1 MRRLVLRHIL
11 KLNMN
16 LSKETLSGIN
26 TAGLTI
32 PTEEL
37 LNLPERVLQF
47 GTGVLLRGL
56 PDYFIDKANRN
67 GLFNGRVAVVKSTSK
82 GGTKEFDDQD
92 SLYTICVRGIENGAP
107 VEENII
113 SSAISRVL
121 TADKDWNAILE
132 IAGSPALSIIVS
144 NTTEVGIQLVNESID
159 QTPPASFPA
168 KLLAV
173 LFARYKALGSTEQA
187 DLAVIATE
195 LIPDNGK
202 KLEAIVLELAAF
214 NKLEAEFSAWLNK
227 HIRFCNSLVDRIV
240 PGKPDAAA
248 LAKLENSLGYKD
260 ELIIMAEPYRLW
272 AIEGDAKVSE
282 LLGLEAA
289 DHGVIVRPDIEIF
302 KELKVRLLNGSHTL
316 TSGIAYLSGIDTV
329 TKAMND
335 EVTRKYVNEV
345 MMQEIVG
352 AIPYPVDHE
361 EAVAFANTVID
372 RFANP
377 NIEHLWINITF
388 QYTMKMKIRV
398 LPVLLNYYKINGKVP
413 AHIAFGF
420 AAFLLFMKASRKD
433 GNQYFGNYEGQEYVI
448 TDDEA
453 AYFYDKATN
462 NEADYVNLILADQQM
477 WGTDFNA
484 LNGFSAA
491 VIENYNNI
499 LKNGM
504 ANAVASI
511 DQSLQESK

>member
-1 MRRLVLRHIL
+1 
-11 KLNMN
+11 MN

-26 TAGLTI
+26 AAGLII
-32 PTEEL
+32 PKEDLFE
-37 LNLPERVLQF
+37 LPEKVLQF

-67 GLFNGRVAVVKSTSK
+67 GLFNGRVVVVKSTSK

-92 SLYTICVRGIENGAP
+92 SLYTICVRGIENGKA

-121 TADKDWNAILE
+121 TADQQWDKILD
-132 IAGSPALSIIVS
+132 IARSPELNVIVS
-144 NTTEVGIQLVNESID
+144 NTTEVGIQLVKESIT
-159 QTPPASFPA
+159 QVPPVSFPA

-173 LFARYKALGSTEQA
+173 LYARYKALGACGEA

-202 KLEAIVLELAAF
+202 KLEAIVRELAVF
-214 NKLEAEFSAWLNK
+214 NELEAEFITWLSN

-248 LAKLENSLGYKD
+248 LEKLESVLGYTD
-260 ELIIMAEPYRLW
+260 DLIIMAEPYRLW
-272 AIEGDAKVSE
+272 AIEGDEKVSE
-282 LLGLEAA
+282 LLGLETA
-289 DHGVIVRPDIEIF
+289 DAGVIVRPDIEIF

-329 TKAMND
+329 TKAMSN
-335 EVTRKYVNEV
+335 EATRNYVKEL

-352 AIPYPVDHE
+352 AIPYPVD
-361 EAVAFANTVID
+361 EAEALAFAHTVID

-413 AHIAFGF
+413 VHIAFGF
-420 AAFLLFMKASRKD
+420 AAFLLFMKASRKE
-433 GNQYFGNYEGQEYVI
+433 GNQYYGSYEGQEYVI

-453 AYFYDKATN
+453 AYFYDKAIN
-462 NEADYVNLILADQQM
+462 NDADYVNLVLADSAL
-477 WGTDFNA
+477 WTTDLTALDGFNA
-484 LNGFSAA
+484 A
-491 VIENYNNI
+491 VKENYNKI

-504 ANAVASI
+504 ANALVSI
-511 DQSLQESK
+511 DQSLQVSK

>member
-1 MRRLVLRHIL
+1 
-11 KLNMN
+11 MN
-16 LSKETLSGIN
+16 LSKDTLNDIK
-26 TAGLTI
+26 AVDLI
-32 PTEEL
+32 LPKEEL
-37 LNLPERVLQF
+37 FNLPEKVLQF

-82 GGTKEFDDQD
+82 GGTKEFDAQD
-92 SLYTICVRGIENGAP
+92 GLYTICVRGIENGQP

-121 TADKDWNAILE
+121 TADQDWDTILE
-132 IAGSPALSIIVS
+132 IASAPELNIIVS
-144 NTTEVGIQLVNESID
+144 NTTEVGIQLVKESIT
-159 QTPPASFPA
+159 QKPPVSFPA

-173 LFARYKALGSTEQA
+173 LYARYKALGSTAAA

-202 KLEAIVLELAAF
+202 KLEAIVLELVAF
-214 NKLEAEFSAWLNK
+214 NQLEEVFTIWLST

-248 LAKLENSLGYKD
+248 LAKLEAELGYTD

-272 AIEGDAKVSE
+272 AIEGDEKVST

-289 DHGVIVRPDIEIF
+289 DPGVIVRPDIEIF

-329 TKAMND
+329 TKAMNN
-335 EVTRKYVNEV
+335 EATRNYVKEL

-352 AIPYPVDHE
+352 AIPYDVAE
-361 EAVAFANTVID
+361 AEAVAFANTVID

-398 LPVLLNYYKINGKVP
+398 LPVLLNYYKINNKVP
-413 AHIAFGF
+413 SHIAFGF
-420 AAFLLFMKASRKD
+420 AAFLLFMKVARKE
-433 GNQYFGNYEGQEYVI
+433 GNQYFGTYEGNEYLI

-453 AYFYDKATN
+453 SYFYEVAQQS
-462 NEADYVNLILADQQM
+462 EADYVDLLLANSVL
-477 WGTDFNA
+477 WGADLSTLDGFNRT
-484 LNGFSAA
+484 
-491 VIENYNNI
+491 VKENYNNI
-499 LKNGM
+499 LKNGV
-504 ANAVASI
+504 ANALSSI
-511 DQSLQESK
+511 DQSLQVSK

>member
-1 MRRLVLRHIL
+1 
-11 KLNMN
+11 MN
-16 LSKETLSGIN
+16 LSKDTLNDIK
-26 TAGLTI
+26 AVDLI
-32 PTEEL
+32 LPKEEL
-37 LNLPERVLQF
+37 FNLPEKVLQF

-82 GGTKEFDDQD
+82 GGTKEFDAQD
-92 SLYTICVRGIENGAP
+92 GLYTICVRGIENGQA

-121 TADKDWNAILE
+121 TADQDWDTILE
-132 IAGSPALSIIVS
+132 IASAPELNIIVS
-144 NTTEVGIQLVNESID
+144 NTTEVGIQLVKESTT
-159 QTPPASFPA
+159 QKPPVSFPA

-173 LFARYKALGSTEQA
+173 LYARYKALGSIASA

-195 LIPDNGK
+195 LISDNGK

-214 NKLEAEFSAWLNK
+214 NQLEEAFVTWLST

-248 LAKLENSLGYKD
+248 LAKLEAALGYTD

-272 AIEGDAKVSE
+272 AIEGDEKVST

-289 DHGVIVRPDIEIF
+289 DQGVIVRPDIEIF

-329 TKAMND
+329 TKAMDN
-335 EVTRKYVNEV
+335 EATRNYVKEL

-352 AIPYPVDHE
+352 AIPYDVAE
-361 EAVAFANTVID
+361 GEAVAFANTVID

-398 LPVLLNYYKINGKVP
+398 LPVLLNYYKINNKVP
-413 AHIAFGF
+413 SHIAFGF
-420 AAFLLFMKASRKD
+420 AAFLLFMKVARKE
-433 GNQYFGNYEGQEYVI
+433 GNQYFGTYEGKEYLI

-453 AYFYDKATN
+453 SYFHEVAQQS
-462 NEADYVNLILADQQM
+462 EADYVDLLLANSAL
-477 WGTDFNA
+477 WGADLSALDGFNRT
-484 LNGFSAA
+484 
-491 VIENYNNI
+491 VKENYNNI
-499 LKNGM
+499 LKNGV
-504 ANAVASI
+504 ANALNSI
-511 DQSLQESK
+511 DQSLQVSK

>member
-1 MRRLVLRHIL
+1 
-11 KLNMN
+11 MN

-26 TAGLTI
+26 NAGLII
-32 PTEEL
+32 PKEEL
-37 LNLPERVLQF
+37 FNLPEKVLQF

-82 GGTKEFDDQD
+82 GGTKEFDEQD
-92 SLYTICVRGIENGAP
+92 GLYTICVRGIENGQP

-121 TADKDWNAILE
+121 TADQDWDIILG
-132 IAGSPALSIIVS
+132 IAGSPELNIIVS

-159 QTPPASFPA
+159 QKPPVSFPA

-173 LFARYKALGSTEQA
+173 LYARYKALGSNEQA

-214 NKLEAEFSAWLNK
+214 NELEEEFTAWLSK

-248 LAKLENSLGYKD
+248 LAKLENTLGYTC

-272 AIEGDAKVSE
+272 AIEGDQKVSE

-289 DHGVIVRPDIEIF
+289 DSGVIVRPDIEIF

-329 TKAMND
+329 TKAMNND
-335 EVTRKYVNEV
+335 ATRNYVKEL

-352 AIPYPVDHE
+352 AIPYPVDE
-361 EAVAFANTVID
+361 AEAVAFANTVID

-398 LPVLLNYYKINGKVP
+398 LPVLLNYYKLNGKVP
-413 AHIAFGF
+413 VHIAFGF
-420 AAFLLFMKASRKD
+420 AAFLLFMKSSRKE
-433 GNQYFGNYEGQEYVI
+433 GNQYFGSYGGNEYPI

-462 NEADYVNLILADQQM
+462 SEADYVNLILADQKL
-477 WGTDFNA
+477 WNADLNA
-484 LNGFSAA
+484 LEGFSAA
-491 VIENYNNI
+491 VNENYNNI

-504 ANAVASI
+504 NNALASI
-511 DQSLQESK
+511 DQSLQVSK

>member
-1 MRRLVLRHIL
+1 
-11 KLNMN
+11 MN
-16 LSKETLSGIN
+16 LSKN
-26 TAGLTI
+26 TVAGFKSAGLI
-32 PTEEL
+32 LPKEEL
-37 LNLPERVLQF
+37 FNLPEKVLQF

-82 GGTKEFDDQD
+82 GGTKEFDEQD
-92 SLYTICVRGIENGAP
+92 SLYTICVRGIENGKP

-113 SSAISRVL
+113 SSAINRVL
-121 TADKDWNAILE
+121 TADQDWDTILT
-132 IAGSPALSIIVS
+132 IACSPDLNIIVS
-144 NTTEVGIQLVNESID
+144 NTTEVGIQLVKESID
-159 QTPPASFPA
+159 QHPPVSFPA

-173 LFARYKALGSTEQA
+173 LYARYKALGAGEGA

-202 KLEAIVLELAAF
+202 KLEAIVLELVAFNQLDAAF
-214 NKLEAEFSAWLNK
+214 VSWLSK

-248 LAKLENSLGYKD
+248 LAKLENELGYTD

-272 AIEGDAKVSE
+272 AIEGDESVSE

-289 DHGVIVRPDIEIF
+289 DTGVIVRPDIEIF

-329 TKAMND
+329 TKAMSN
-335 EVTRKYVNEV
+335 EATRNYVKEL

-352 AIPYPVDHE
+352 AIPYPVDE
-361 EAVAFANTVID
+361 MEAIAFANTVID

-398 LPVLLNYYKINGKVP
+398 LPVLLNYYKINAKVP

-420 AAFLLFMKASRKD
+420 AAFLLFMKATRKE
-433 GNQYFGNYEGQEYVI
+433 GNQYFGNYENREYPI

-453 AYFYDKATN
+453 AYFYEKAQVIET
-462 NEADYVNLILADQQM
+462 DYVNLVLTDKELWTADLSLL
-477 WGTDFNA
+477 D
-484 LNGFSAA
+484 GFIDA
-491 VIENYNNI
+491 VKENYNNI
-499 LKNGM
+499 LKNG
-504 ANAVASI
+504 VAHALATVN
-511 DQSLQESK
+511 QSLQVSK

>member
-1 MRRLVLRHIL
+1 
-11 KLNMN
+11 MN
-16 LSKETLSGIN
+16 LSKDTLSDIN
-26 TAGLTI
+26 SVGLI
-32 PTEEL
+32 LPEEAL
-37 LNLPERVLQF
+37 FNLPEKVLQF

-56 PDYFIDKANRN
+56 PDFFIDKANRN

-82 GGTKEFDDQD
+82 GGTKEFDEQN
-92 SLYTICVRGIENGAP
+92 SLYTICVRGIENGRA

-121 TADKDWNAILE
+121 TADQDWDTILG
-132 IAGSPALSIIVS
+132 IATSPELNIIVS
-144 NTTEVGIQLVNESID
+144 NTTEVGIQLVKESID
-159 QTPPASFPA
+159 QKPPVSFPA

-173 LFARYKALGSTEQA
+173 LYARYKALGTNEQA

-214 NKLEAEFSAWLNK
+214 NELETAFTTWLST

-240 PGKPDAAA
+240 PGKPDASA
-248 LAKLENSLGYKD
+248 LAKLENTLGYTD

-272 AIEGDAKVSE
+272 AIEGDEKVSA

-329 TKAMND
+329 TKAMSN
-335 EVTRKYVNEV
+335 ETTRNYVKEL

-352 AIPYPVDHE
+352 AIPYPVDNA

-398 LPVLLNYYKINGKVP
+398 LPVLLNYYKLNAKVP
-413 AHIAFGF
+413 THIAFGF

-433 GNQYFGNYEGQEYVI
+433 GNQYFGNYDGKEYII
-448 TDDEA
+448 TDDDA
-453 AYFYDKATN
+453 AYFYDKAN
-462 NEADYVNLILADQQM
+462 NETEYVDAILADSGL
-477 WGTDFNA
+477 WTADLTALEGFNT
-484 LNGFSAA
+484 A
-491 VIENYNNI
+491 VKENYNNI

-504 ANAVASI
+504 ANALAAI
-511 DQSLQESK
+511 DQSLQVSK

>member
-1 MRRLVLRHIL
+1 MTLSKAILNDITTNNLVLP
-11 KLNMN
+11 K
-16 LSKETLSGIN
+16 
-26 TAGLTI
+26 
-32 PTEEL
+32 EEL
-37 LNLPERVLQF
+37 FNLPEKVLQF

-82 GGTKEFDDQD
+82 GGTKEFDNQNG
-92 SLYTICVRGIENGAP
+92 LYTICVRGIENGKP
-107 VEENII
+107 VQENIV

-121 TADKDWNAILE
+121 TADKEWDTILG
-132 IAGSPALSIIVS
+132 IAQSPLLKVIVS
-144 NTTEVGIQLVNESID
+144 NTTEVGIQLVKERIS
-159 QTPPASFPA
+159 QKPPVSFPA

-173 LFARYKALGSTEQA
+173 LYARYKALGPDGNA

-195 LIPDNGK
+195 LISDNGK

-214 NKLEAEFSAWLNK
+214 NELEEAFTQWLTT

-240 PGKPDAAA
+240 PGKPDAET
-248 LAKLENSLGYKD
+248 LAQLETELGYKD

-272 AIEGDAKVSE
+272 AIEGDQKVSG

-289 DHGVIVRPDIEIF
+289 DSGIIVRPDIEIF

-316 TSGIAYLSGIDTV
+316 TSGIAYLLGIDTV
-329 TKAMND
+329 TRAMND
-335 EVTRKYVNEV
+335 SLTRNYVNEL

-352 AIPYPVDHE
+352 AIPYDVSRD

-377 NIEHLWINITF
+377 SIQHLWINITF
-388 QYTMKMKIRV
+388 QYTMKMKIRI
-398 LPVLLNYYKINGKVP
+398 LPVLLNYYKLYNKVP

-420 AAFLLFMKASRKD
+420 AAFLLFMKSARKD
-433 GNQYFGNYEGQEYVI
+433 GNQYFGNYNGHEYAI

-453 AYFYDKATN
+453 AYFYDKAQQ
-462 NEADYVNLILADQQM
+462 NETEYVNLVLADNEL
-477 WGTDFNA
+477 WAEDLSALPGFNET
-484 LNGFSAA
+484 
-491 VIENYNNI
+491 VKENYNNI
-499 LKNGM
+499 LKYG
-504 ANAVASI
+504 VADALARL
-511 DQSLQESK
+511 DQTLQVSK

>member
-1 MRRLVLRHIL
+1 
-11 KLNMN
+11 MN
-16 LSKETLSGIN
+16 LSKNTLSSIKS
-26 TAGLTI
+26 AGLTL
-32 PTEEL
+32 PGEEL
-37 LNLPERVLQF
+37 FNLPEKVLQF

-82 GGTKEFDDQD
+82 GGTKEFDEQNG
-92 SLYTICVRGIENGAP
+92 LYTICVRGIENGQP
-107 VEENII
+107 VEENIV

-121 TADKDWNAILE
+121 TADQDWNAILD
-132 IAGSPALSIIVS
+132 IASAKELNIIVS
-144 NTTEVGIQLVNESID
+144 NTTEVGIQLVKESIE
-159 QTPPASFPA
+159 QKPPASFPA

-173 LFARYKALGSTEQA
+173 LYARYKALGA
-187 DLAVIATE
+187 DQDASLAVIATE

-202 KLEAIVLELAAF
+202 KLEDIVLELAAF
-214 NKLEAEFSAWLNK
+214 NQLEESFVIWLNT

-248 LAKLENSLGYKD
+248 LAKLEEALGYKD

-272 AIEGDAKVSE
+272 AIEGDEQVSA

-329 TKAMND
+329 TKAMNN
-335 EVTRKYVNEV
+335 EVTRNYVKEL

-352 AIPYPVDHE
+352 AIPYPVDE
-361 EAVAFANTVID
+361 AEAVAFANTVID

-398 LPVLLNYYKINGKVP
+398 LPVLLNYYKLKGKVP
-413 AHIAFGF
+413 SHIAFGF
-420 AAFLLFMKASRKD
+420 AAFLRFMKAARKD
-433 GNQYFGNYEGQEYVI
+433 GNQYFGNYDGREYLI

-453 AYFYDKATN
+453 AYFYDKAQE
-462 NEADYVNLILADQQM
+462 NEADYVNLVLADKGL
-477 WGTDFNA
+477 WTADLTALDGFNEM
-484 LNGFSAA
+484 
-491 VIENYNNI
+491 VKENYNNI
-499 LKNGM
+499 LNKGV
-504 ANAVASI
+504 ANALAAI
-511 DQSLQESK
+511 DRSLQVSK

>member
-1 MRRLVLRHIL
+1 
-11 KLNMN
+11 MN
-16 LSKETLSGIN
+16 LSKDTLNDIK
-26 TAGLTI
+26 AVGLI
-32 PTEEL
+32 LPKEEL
-37 LNLPERVLQF
+37 FNLPEKVLQF

-82 GGTKEFDDQD
+82 GGTKEFDTQN
-92 SLYTICVRGIENGAP
+92 SLYTICVRGIENGQP

-121 TADKDWNAILE
+121 TADQDWDAILE
-132 IAGSPALSIIVS
+132 IASAPELNIIVS
-144 NTTEVGIQLVNESID
+144 NTTEVGIQLVKESIA
-159 QTPPASFPA
+159 QKPPVSFPA

-173 LFARYKALGSTEQA
+173 LYARYKALGSTAAA

-195 LIPDNGK
+195 LISDNGK
-202 KLEAIVLELAAF
+202 KLEAIVLELATF
-214 NKLEAEFSAWLNK
+214 NELEEVFKTWLST

-248 LAKLENSLGYKD
+248 LAKLEAALGYTD

-272 AIEGDAKVSE
+272 AIEGDEKVSA
-282 LLGLEAA
+282 LLGLEGA
-289 DHGVIVRPDIEIF
+289 DQGVIVRPDIEIF

-329 TKAMND
+329 TKAMNN
-335 EVTRKYVNEV
+335 EATRNYVKEL
-345 MMQEIVG
+345 MMREIVG
-352 AIPYPVDHE
+352 AIPYDVAE
-361 EAVAFANTVID
+361 AEAVAFANTVID

-398 LPVLLNYYKINGKVP
+398 LPVLLNYYKINNKVP
-413 AHIAFGF
+413 SHIAFGF
-420 AAFLLFMKASRKD
+420 AAFLLFMKVARKE
-433 GNQYFGNYEGQEYVI
+433 GNQYFGSYEGKEYLI

-453 AYFYDKATN
+453 SYFYEVAQQS
-462 NEADYVNLILADQQM
+462 EADYVDLLLANAVL
-477 WGTDFNA
+477 WGTDLSALDGFNRT
-484 LNGFSAA
+484 
-491 VIENYNNI
+491 VKENYNNI
-499 LKNGM
+499 LKNGV
-504 ANAVASI
+504 ANALASI
-511 DQSLQESK
+511 DQSLQVSK

>member
-1 MRRLVLRHIL
+1 
-11 KLNMN
+11 MN
-16 LSKETLSGIN
+16 LSKNTLGGIKS
-26 TAGLTI
+26 AGLI
-32 PTEEL
+32 LPKEEL
-37 LNLPERVLQF
+37 FNLPEKVLQF

-67 GLFNGRVAVVKSTSK
+67 GLFKGRVAVVKSTSK
-82 GGTKEFDDQD
+82 GGTKEFDEQD
-92 SLYTICVRGIENGAP
+92 GLYTICVRGIENGQP
-107 VEENII
+107 IEENII

-121 TADKDWNAILE
+121 TADQDWDAILD
-132 IAGSPALSIIVS
+132 IARAKELNIIVS
-144 NTTEVGIQLVNESID
+144 NTTEVGIQLVKESIE
-159 QTPPASFPA
+159 QKPPVSFPA

-173 LFARYKALGSTEQA
+173 LYARYKALGENQDA

-202 KLEAIVLELAAF
+202 KLEGIVLELAAF
-214 NKLEAEFSAWLNK
+214 NELEESFVAWLST

-240 PGKPDAAA
+240 PGKPDAVA
-248 LAKLENSLGYKD
+248 LAKLEETLGYKD

-272 AIEGDAKVSE
+272 AIEGDERVST

-329 TKAMND
+329 TKAMNN
-335 EVTRKYVNEV
+335 EATRIYVKEL

-352 AIPYPVDHE
+352 AIPYPVDKA

-398 LPVLLNYYKINGKVP
+398 LPVLLNYYKLNAKVP
-413 AHIAFGF
+413 AYIAFGF
-420 AAFLLFMKASRKD
+420 AAFLRFMKATRKD
-433 GNQYFGNYEGQEYVI
+433 GNQYFGNYDGREYLI

-453 AYFYDKATN
+453 AYFYDKAQE
-462 NEADYVNLILADQQM
+462 NETDYVNLILADKEL
-477 WGTDFNA
+477 WTADLAALDGFNET
-484 LNGFSAA
+484 
-491 VIENYNNI
+491 VKENYNNI
-499 LKNGM
+499 MNKGV
-504 ANAVASI
+504 ANALAAL
-511 DQSLQESK
+511 DQSLQVSK

>member
-1 MRRLVLRHIL
+1 
-11 KLNMN
+11 MN
-16 LSKETLSGIN
+16 LSKETLNGIN
-26 TAGLTI
+26 SAGLII
-32 PTEEL
+32 PNEEL
-37 LNLPERVLQF
+37 FNLPEKVLQF

-56 PDYFIDKANRN
+56 PNYFIDKANRK
-67 GLFNGRVAVVKSTSK
+67 GFFNGRVAVVKSTSK
-82 GGTKEFDDQD
+82 GGTKEFDEQD
-92 SLYTICVRGIENGAP
+92 SLYTICVRGIENGQP

-113 SSAISRVL
+113 SSAVSRVL
-121 TADKDWNAILE
+121 TADKDWAAILG
-132 IAGSPALSIIVS
+132 IAGSPELNIIVS
-144 NTTEVGIQLVNESID
+144 NTTEVGIQMVKESID
-159 QTPPASFPA
+159 QNPPASFPA

-173 LFARYKALGSTEQA
+173 LYARFKAMGSTEQA

-202 KLEAIVLELAAF
+202 KLQAIVLELAEF
-214 NKLEAEFSAWLNK
+214 NELESEFTAWLNK

-240 PGKPDAAA
+240 PGKPDAEA
-248 LAKLENSLGYKD
+248 LTKLENTLGYKD

-272 AIEGDAKVSE
+272 AIEGDQKVSE

-329 TKAMND
+329 TKAMSNAA
-335 EVTRKYVNEV
+335 TRNYVSEL

-352 AIPYPVDHE
+352 AIPYPVE
-361 EAVAFANTVID
+361 EAEAIAFANTVID

-398 LPVLLNYYKINGKVP
+398 LPVLLNYYQLNDKIP

-420 AAFLLFMKASRKD
+420 AAFLLFMKATRKD
-433 GNQYFGNYEGQEYVI
+433 GNQYFGNYDGKEYVI

-453 AYFYDKATN
+453 AYFYDKAVN
-462 NEADYVNLILADQQM
+462 NEADYVNLILADQKL
-477 WGTDFNA
+477 WNADLTALKGFNE
-484 LNGFSAA
+484 A
-491 VIENYNNI
+491 VNENYNNM

-504 ANAVASI
+504 TSALAAM
-511 DQSLQESK
+511 DQSLQVSK

>member
-1 MRRLVLRHIL
+1 
-11 KLNMN
+11 MN
-16 LSKETLSGIN
+16 LSKETLSDIKS
-26 TAGLTI
+26 AGLII
-32 PTEEL
+32 PKEEL
-37 LNLPERVLQF
+37 FNLPEKVLQF

-82 GGTKEFDDQD
+82 GGTKEFDEQN
-92 SLYTICVRGIENGAP
+92 SLYTICVRGIENGKA

-121 TADKDWNAILE
+121 TADQEWDAILE
-132 IAGSPALSIIVS
+132 IAKSPELNIIVS
-144 NTTEVGIQLVNESID
+144 NTTEVGIQLVKESID
-159 QTPPASFPA
+159 QQPPASFPA

-173 LFARYKALGSTEQA
+173 LYARYKALGANEQA

-195 LIPDNGK
+195 LIPHNGK
-202 KLEAIVLELAAF
+202 KLESIVLELATF
-214 NKLEAEFSAWLNK
+214 NELEAEFTAWLGN

-248 LAKLENSLGYKD
+248 LAKLENTFGYTD

-272 AIEGDAKVSE
+272 AIEGDERVSE

-289 DHGVIVRPDIEIF
+289 DTGVIVRPDIEIF

-329 TKAMND
+329 NKAMNN
-335 EVTRKYVNEV
+335 EATRNYVQEL

-352 AIPYPVDHE
+352 AIPYPVD
-361 EAVAFANTVID
+361 EAEAIAFANTVID

-398 LPVLLNYYKINGKVP
+398 LPVLLNYYKLNGKVP

-433 GNQYFGNYEGQEYVI
+433 GNQYFGTYNGQEYVI

-453 AYFYDKATN
+453 AYFYDKAVN
-462 NEADYVNLILADQQM
+462 NEAEYVDLILADSTM
-477 WGTDFNA
+477 WTADLTALDGFNA
-484 LNGFSAA
+484 A
-491 VIENYNNI
+491 VKENYNNI

-504 ANAVASI
+504 ANALASI
-511 DQSLQESK
+511 DQSL

>member
-1 MRRLVLRHIL
+1 
-11 KLNMN
+11 MN
-16 LSKETLSGIN
+16 LSKMTLTGIK
-26 TAGLTI
+26 TAGLTL
-32 PTEEL
+32 PAKEL
-37 LNLPERVLQF
+37 FNLPERVLQF

-82 GGTKEFDDQD
+82 GGTKEFDEQD
-92 SLYTICVRGIENGAP
+92 SLYTICVRGIENGKA

-121 TADKDWNAILE
+121 TADQDWKTILE
-132 IAGSPALSIIVS
+132 IAVSPELSIIVS

-173 LFARYKALGSTEQA
+173 LYARYKALGSVDEA

-202 KLEAIVLELAAF
+202 KLNAIVLELAVF
-214 NKLEAEFSAWLNK
+214 NKLEAEFTAWLSK

-240 PGKPDAAA
+240 PGKPDATA
-248 LAKLENSLGYKD
+248 LDKLERSLGYKD
-260 ELIIMAEPYRLW
+260 ELLIMAEPYRLW
-272 AIEGDAKVSE
+272 AIEGDEKVSE

-329 TKAMND
+329 TKAMNN
-335 EVTRKYVNEV
+335 EATRKYVNEV

-352 AIPYPVDHE
+352 AIPYPVDLE

-398 LPVLLNYYKINGKVP
+398 LPVLLNYYRLNNKVP
-413 AHIAFGF
+413 VNIAFGF
-420 AAFLLFMKASRKD
+420 AAYLLFMKSTRKD
-433 GNQYFGNYEGQEYVI
+433 GNQYFGSHQGQEYVI

-453 AYFYDKATN
+453 AYFYDKTVN
-462 NEADYVNLILADQQM
+462 KGADYVNSILSDQQL
-477 WGTDFNA
+477 WGTDLNA
-484 LNGFSAA
+484 LNGFNAA
-491 VIENYNNI
+491 VNENYNNI

-504 ANAVASI
+504 ASAVASI
-511 DQSLQESK
+511 NQSLQV

>member
-1 MRRLVLRHIL
+1 
-11 KLNMN
+11 MN
-16 LSKETLSGIN
+16 LSKETLSGIKA
-26 TAGLTI
+26 AGLII
-32 PTEEL
+32 PKDEL
-37 LNLPERVLQF
+37 FNLPEKVLQF

-82 GGTKEFDDQD
+82 GGTKEFDQQD
-92 SLYTICVRGIENGAP
+92 GLYTICVRGIENGQP

-121 TADKDWNAILE
+121 TADQDWNTILE
-132 IAGSPALSIIVS
+132 IAASPELSIIVS
-144 NTTEVGIQLVNESID
+144 NTTEVGIQLVQESID
-159 QTPPASFPA
+159 QQPPVSFPA

-173 LFARYKALGSTEQA
+173 LYARYKALGSNEQA

-202 KLEAIVLELAAF
+202 KLEAIVLELAAH
-214 NKLEAEFSAWLNK
+214 NELEQEFTAWLKK

-248 LAKLENSLGYKD
+248 LAKLEDALGYTD

-272 AIEGDAKVSE
+272 AIEGDQRVSE

-289 DHGVIVRPDIEIF
+289 DSGVIVRPDIEIF

-329 TKAMND
+329 TKAMNN
-335 EVTRKYVNEV
+335 EATRNYVNEL

-352 AIPYPVDHE
+352 AIPYPVD
-361 EAVAFANTVID
+361 EAEALAFANTVID

-398 LPVLLNYYKINGKVP
+398 LPVLLNYYKLNGKIP

-420 AAFLLFMKASRKD
+420 AAFLLFMKASRKE
-433 GNQYFGNYEGQEYVI
+433 GNQYFGNYKGQEYLI

-453 AYFYDKATN
+453 AYFYDKAVN
-462 NEADYVNLILADQQM
+462 NETDYVNLILADQKL
-477 WGTDFNA
+477 WHTDLNALEGFNA
-484 LNGFSAA
+484 A
-491 VIENYNNI
+491 VNENYNNI

-504 ANAVASI
+504 AGALASLN
-511 DQSLQESK
+511 QSLQTIK

>member
-1 MRRLVLRHIL
+1 
-11 KLNMN
+11 MN
-16 LSKETLSGIN
+16 LSKNTLADIN
-26 TAGLTI
+26 AVGLI
-32 PTEEL
+32 LPKEEL
-37 LNLPERVLQF
+37 FNLPEKVLQF

-82 GGTKEFDDQD
+82 GGTKEFDEQD
-92 SLYTICVRGIENGAP
+92 SLYTICVRGIENGQP

-121 TADKDWNAILE
+121 TADQDWNTILE
-132 IAGSPALSIIVS
+132 IASSPELNIIVS
-144 NTTEVGIQLVNESID
+144 NTTEVGIQLVKESIA
-159 QTPPASFPA
+159 QKPPVSFPA

-173 LFARYKALGSTEQA
+173 LYARYKALGNTEVA

-195 LIPDNGK
+195 LISDNGK
-202 KLEAIVLELAAF
+202 KLEAIVLELVAFNELDAAF
-214 NKLEAEFSAWLNK
+214 TAWLST

-248 LAKLENSLGYKD
+248 LAKLETALGYTD

-272 AIEGDAKVSE
+272 AIEGDEKVSA

-289 DHGVIVRPDIEIF
+289 DQGVIVRPDIEIF

-329 TKAMND
+329 TKAMNN
-335 EVTRKYVNEV
+335 EATRNYVKEL

-352 AIPYPVDHE
+352 AIPYDVAE
-361 EAVAFANTVID
+361 AEAVAFANTVID

-398 LPVLLNYYKINGKVP
+398 LPVLLNYYKINNKVP
-413 AHIAFGF
+413 AHIALGF
-420 AAFLLFMKASRKD
+420 AAFLLFMKAARKE
-433 GNQYFGNYEGQEYVI
+433 GNQYFGNYEGREYLI

-453 AYFYDKATN
+453 SYFYEAAQQSD
-462 NEADYVNLILADQQM
+462 ADYVNLVLANNGL
-477 WGTDFNA
+477 WGTDLSALDGFN
-484 LNGFSAA
+484 ST
-491 VIENYNNI
+491 VKENYNNI
-499 LKNGM
+499 LKNGV
-504 ANAVASI
+504 ANALAGI
-511 DQSLQESK
+511 DQSLQVSK

>member
-1 MRRLVLRHIL
+1 
-11 KLNMN
+11 MN
-16 LSKETLSGIN
+16 LSKNTLSGIKS
-26 TAGLTI
+26 AGLI
-32 PTEEL
+32 LPSEEL
-37 LNLPERVLQF
+37 FNLPEKVLQF

-82 GGTKEFDDQD
+82 GGTKEFDDQNG
-92 SLYTICVRGIENGAP
+92 LYTICVRGIENGQP
-107 VEENII
+107 VEENIV

-121 TADKDWNAILE
+121 TADQDWDTILE
-132 IAGSPALSIIVS
+132 IAGAKELNIVVS
-144 NTTEVGIQLVNESID
+144 NTTEVGIQLVEESID
-159 QTPPASFPA
+159 QKPPLSFPA

-173 LFARYKALGSTEQA
+173 LYHRYKALGANEDA

-202 KLEAIVLELAAF
+202 KLQGIVLELATF
-214 NKLEAEFSAWLNK
+214 NKLEESFVVWLNQ
-227 HIRFCNSLVDRIV
+227 HIHFCNSLVDRIV
-240 PGKPDAAA
+240 PGKPDVAA
-248 LAKLENSLGYKD
+248 LEKLEGTLGYKD

-272 AIEGDAKVSE
+272 AIEGDARVSA

-329 TKAMND
+329 TKAMNN
-335 EVTRKYVNEV
+335 EATRNYVKDL

-352 AIPYPVDHE
+352 AIPYAVDE
-361 EAVAFANTVID
+361 AEAVAFANTVID

-377 NIEHLWINITF
+377 TIEHLWINITF

-398 LPVLLNYYKINGKVP
+398 LPVLQNYYNQNGKVP

-420 AAFLLFMKASRKD
+420 AAFLRFMKIAKKD
-433 GNQYFGNYEGQEYVI
+433 GNQYFGEIDGREYLI
-448 TDDEA
+448 TDDQA
-453 AYFYDKATN
+453 AYFYEKAQLNDAEYVDAVIADKALWST
-462 NEADYVNLILADQQM
+462 DLTLID
-477 WGTDFNA
+477 
-484 LNGFSAA
+484 GFSEI
-491 VIENYNNI
+491 VKENYNNI
-499 LKNGM
+499 LNKGM
-504 ANAVASI
+504 ASALVAI
-511 DQSLQESK
+511 DRSVQVSK

>member
-1 MRRLVLRHIL
+1 
-11 KLNMN
+11 MN
-16 LSKETLSGIN
+16 LSKETLSGIKS
-26 TAGLTI
+26 AGLII
-32 PTEEL
+32 PAAEL
-37 LNLPERVLQF
+37 FNLPEKVLQF

-82 GGTKEFDDQD
+82 GGTKEFDEQD
-92 SLYTICVRGIENGAP
+92 SLYTICVRGIENGQP

-121 TADKDWNAILE
+121 TADQDWKTILE
-132 IAGSPALSIIVS
+132 IAASPELNVIVS
-144 NTTEVGIQLVNESID
+144 NTTEVGIQLVQESID

-173 LFARYKALGSTEQA
+173 LYARYQALGSNDSA

-202 KLEAIVLELAAF
+202 KLKTIVLELAVF
-214 NKLEAEFSAWLNK
+214 NKLEGEFTDWLSK

-240 PGKPDAAA
+240 PGKPDASA
-248 LAKLENSLGYKD
+248 LAKLENTLGYTD
-260 ELIIMAEPYRLW
+260 ELLIMAEPYRLW
-272 AIEGDAKVSE
+272 AIEGDQKVSE

-289 DHGVIVRPDIEIF
+289 DSGVIVRPDIEIF

-329 TKAMND
+329 TKAMSN
-335 EVTRKYVNEV
+335 EATRNYVKEL

-352 AIPYPVDHE
+352 AIPYPVDE
-361 EAVAFANTVID
+361 VEAVAFANTVID

-398 LPVLLNYYKINGKVP
+398 LPVLLNYYKLNGKIP
-413 AHIAFGF
+413 SHIAFGF

-433 GNQYFGNYEGQEYVI
+433 GNQYFGNYQGNEYVI

-453 AYFYDKATN
+453 AYFYDKAVDN
-462 NEADYVNLILADQQM
+462 DADYVSLILADQKL
-477 WGTDFNA
+477 WNTDLNA
-484 LNGFSAA
+484 LKGFGAA
-491 VIENYNNI
+491 VNENYNNI

-504 ANAVASI
+504 TNALASI
-511 DQSLQESK
+511 DQSLQVSK

>member
-1 MRRLVLRHIL
+1 
-11 KLNMN
+11 MN
-16 LSKETLSGIN
+16 LSKETLNDIK
-26 TAGLTI
+26 TVGLTF
-32 PTEEL
+32 PKEGMF
-37 LNLPERVLQF
+37 NLPEKVLQF

-67 GLFNGRVAVVKSTSK
+67 GIFNGRVVVVKSTSK

-92 SLYTICVRGIENGAP
+92 SLYTICVRGIENGQP
-107 VEENII
+107 VEENIV
-113 SSAISRVL
+113 SSAISRVF
-121 TADKDWNAILE
+121 TADQNWDAILDV
-132 IAGSPALSIIVS
+132 ARSPELNLIVS
-144 NTTEVGIQLVNESID
+144 NTTEVGIQLVKESID
-159 QTPPASFPA
+159 QNSPASFPA

-173 LFARYKALGSTEQA
+173 LYARYKALGEDQNA

-214 NKLEAEFSAWLNK
+214 NELEASFITWLGK

-248 LAKLENSLGYKD
+248 LARLETELGYKD

-272 AIEGDAKVSE
+272 AIEGDQKVSE

-289 DHGVIVRPDIEIF
+289 DEGIIVRPDIEIF
-302 KELKVRLLNGSHTL
+302 KELKVRLLNGTHTL

-329 TKAMND
+329 TKAMSN
-335 EVTRKYVNEV
+335 EATANYVKGL
-345 MMQEIVG
+345 MMREIVG
-352 AIPYPVDHE
+352 AIPYAVDE
-361 EAVAFANTVID
+361 KAAVIFANTVID

-398 LPVLLNYYKINGKVP
+398 LPVLLNYYKLNNKVP
-413 AHIAFGF
+413 AHIALGF
-420 AAFLLFMKASRKD
+420 AAFLLFMKAVRKE
-433 GNQYFGNYEGQEYVI
+433 GNQYFGIYEGHEYPI

-453 AYFYDKATN
+453 AYFYDKIQQ
-462 NEADYVNLILADQQM
+462 NEADYVDLVLGDTALWSADLSALD
-477 WGTDFNA
+477 GFNK
-484 LNGFSAA
+484 A
-491 VIENYNNI
+491 VKENYNNI
-499 LKNGM
+499 LNNG
-504 ANAVASI
+504 VAYALEAM
-511 DQSLQESK
+511 DQLLQVSK

>member
-1 MRRLVLRHIL
+1 
-11 KLNMN
+11 MN
-16 LSKETLSGIN
+16 LSKKTLTSIEA
-26 TAGLTI
+26 AGLTM
-32 PTEEL
+32 PAEEL
-37 LNLPERVLQF
+37 FNLPERVLQF

-82 GGTKEFDDQD
+82 GGTKEFDEQD
-92 SLYTICVRGIENGAP
+92 SLYTICVRGIENGKP

-121 TADKDWNAILE
+121 TADQDWQAILE
-132 IAGSPALSIIVS
+132 IATSSKLNIIVS
-144 NTTEVGIQLVNESID
+144 NTTEVGIQLVNENID
-159 QTPPASFPA
+159 QRPPVSFPA

-173 LFARYKALGSTEQA
+173 LFARYKALGSVEQA

-202 KLEAIVLELAAF
+202 KLEAIVRELAVF
-214 NKLEAEFSAWLNK
+214 NKLEDEFTAWLGK

-240 PGKPDAAA
+240 PGKPDAVA
-248 LAKLENSLGYKD
+248 LAKLEASLGYKD
-260 ELIIMAEPYRLW
+260 DLIIMAEPYCLW
-272 AIEGDAKVSE
+272 AIEGDEKVSE

-289 DHGVIVRPDIEIF
+289 DYGIIVRPDIEIF
-302 KELKVRLLNGSHTL
+302 KELKVRLLNGTHTL

-335 EVTRKYVNEV
+335 EATRKYVNEV

-361 EAVAFANTVID
+361 EAVSFANTVID

-388 QYTMKMKIRV
+388 QYSMKMKIRV
-398 LPVLLNYYKINGKVP
+398 LPVLLNYYKLNNKVP

-420 AAFLLFMKASRKD
+420 AAFLLFMKSSRKE
-433 GNQYFGNYEGQEYVI
+433 GNQYFGNHEGQEYVI

-453 AYFYDKATN
+453 AYFYDKAVN
-462 NEADYVNLILADQQM
+462 SESDYVISILSDQQL
-477 WGTDFNA
+477 WKTDLNA
-484 LNGFSAA
+484 LEGFIAA
-491 VIENYNNI
+491 VNENYNNI

-504 ANAVASI
+504 AGALASI
-511 DQSLQESK
+511 DQSLQVSK

>member
-1 MRRLVLRHIL
+1 
-11 KLNMN
+11 MN
-16 LSKETLSGIN
+16 LSKNTLSSIE
-26 TAGLTI
+26 TAGLTL
-32 PTEEL
+32 PNEEIF
-37 LNLPERVLQF
+37 NLPEKVLQF

-82 GGTKEFDDQD
+82 GGTKEFDEQD
-92 SLYTICVRGIENGAP
+92 SLYTICVRGIENGHP
-107 VEENII
+107 VEENIV

-121 TADKDWNAILE
+121 TADQDWDIILS
-132 IAGSPALSIIVS
+132 IACSGELNIIVS
-144 NTTEVGIQLVNESID
+144 NTTEVGIQLVKESID
-159 QTPPASFPA
+159 QKPPVSFPA

-173 LFARYKALGSTEQA
+173 LYSRYKALGEDQKA

-195 LIPDNGK
+195 LIPDNGQ
-202 KLEAIVLELAAF
+202 KLKAIVLELAEY
-214 NKLEAEFSAWLNK
+214 NNLEAPFFTWLAV

-240 PGKPDAAA
+240 PGKPDIAV
-248 LAKLENSLGYKD
+248 LAKLEESLGYKD

-272 AIEGDAKVSE
+272 AIEGDEQVSA
-282 LLGLEAA
+282 LLNLEAA

-329 TKAMND
+329 TKAMNND
-335 EVTRKYVNEV
+335 ITRNYVKNL

-352 AIPYPVDHE
+352 AIPYPIADA

-377 NIEHLWINITF
+377 TIEHLWINITF

-398 LPVLLNYYKINGKVP
+398 LPVLLNYFKLNGTVP

-420 AAFLLFMKASRKD
+420 AAFLRFMKVARKE
-433 GNQYFGNYEGQEYVI
+433 GNQYFGSYEGREYLI
-448 TDDEA
+448 TDDQAE
-453 AYFYDKATN
+453 YFYDKTQENDVDFVSSVMGDNAMWT
-462 NEADYVNLILADQQM
+462 AD
-477 WGTDFNA
+477 
-484 LNGFSAA
+484 FSALGNFCDI
-491 VIENYNNI
+491 VKQNYDSISN
-499 LKNGM
+499 KGM
-504 ANAVASI
+504 ANALAAI
-511 DQSLQESK
+511 DQSSQVSK